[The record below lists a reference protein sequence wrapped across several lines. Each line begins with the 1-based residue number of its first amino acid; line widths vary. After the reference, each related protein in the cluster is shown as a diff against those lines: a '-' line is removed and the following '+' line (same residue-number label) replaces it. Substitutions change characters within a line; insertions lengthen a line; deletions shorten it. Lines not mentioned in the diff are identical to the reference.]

1 MGFFLSRLLVI
12 ECVRR
17 THFRVTMTDTGLP
30 LDKDCPHND
39 VTSAL
44 DESRVS
50 AESGKRQQGQ
60 KDDAFA
66 IVSNSYE
73 VR

>member
-1 MGFFLSRLLVI
+1 
-12 ECVRR
+12 
-17 THFRVTMTDTGLP
+17 MTDTGLP